1 MPFLPMAS
9 VGVDSVVGPE
19 TISWSGVLLDWVA
32 PSSIVEAP
40 SMPLFFTPLLTM
52 AAPMAVFIWPS
63 VTASL
68 TPVASATFT
77 MRRLDVVEP
86 TAKVLAC
93 VVDEP

>member
-1 MPFLPMAS
+1 MPFLPIAS

-19 TISWSGVLLDWVA
+19 TISWSGVLLDCVA
-32 PSSIVEAP
+32 PSSIMEER
-40 SMPLFFTPLLTM
+40 SMPLLCTPLLAI

-77 MRRLDVVEP
+77 MRRLEVAEP
-86 TAKVLAC
+86 TAKVLAW
-93 VVDEP
+93 VADEP